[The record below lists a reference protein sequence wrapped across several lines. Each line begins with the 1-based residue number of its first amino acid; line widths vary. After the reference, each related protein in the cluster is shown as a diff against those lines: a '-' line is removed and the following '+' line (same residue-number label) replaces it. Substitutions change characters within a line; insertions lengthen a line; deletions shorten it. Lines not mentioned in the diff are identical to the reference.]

1 MKPWPRRPMHPD
13 LAEAWRQSFLR
24 YGRDQGMSEAF
35 LSTVYKLM
43 TGKLSPEQ
51 LARLTPAQR
60 EALDGAMD
68 MLDRMA
74 AETIGLPGS
83 RLS

>member
-24 YGRDQGMSEAF
+24 FARDQGMSEAF
-35 LSTVYKLM
+35 LTGIHQIM
-43 TGKLSPEQ
+43 TGKMSPEQ
-51 LARLTPAQR
+51 LARLS
-60 EALDGAMD
+60 EAERATLDGAMD

-74 AETIGLPGS
+74 AQTIGWEGS
-83 RLS
+83 ELS